1 MKHTIFT
8 FEKDGLEF
16 IYELRLT
23 IQDIIDIER
32 IIGANPINFNSNGK
46 TIDVNKLGYLLF
58 FSIRHTNRSIT
69 IDDSFNIID
78 DLGQKVIVDILIRLF
93 TDMGILDDE
102 EIPLDNSSPSSDYI
116 NNEPQTLES
125 HYKRIYKD
133 LIEQGVDT
141 SNFWDMNNMEVKDL
155 MVIAKG
161 KNKNTAY
168 YDFTQA
174 ATIAAFVGTMMS
186 KKAKPPKLEK
196 MYPGLFKD
204 EIEKKESVDVKTIK
218 AKANLDAWVAN
229 FERSIKLRQLQE
241 KYNNNIG
248 DKEE

>member
-32 IIGANPINFNSNGK
+32 LIGSNPINFNTDGR
-46 TIDVNKLGYLLF
+46 TISTHKLGYLLF
-58 FSIRHTNRSIT
+58 FSMRHTNRSIT
-69 IDDSFNIID
+69 IDDSFDIID
-78 DLGQKVIVDILIRLF
+78 ELGQKVILDIMIRLF
-93 TDMGILDDE
+93 TDMGIIDDE
-102 EIPLDNSSPSSDYI
+102 EIPHDDTSPSSDYI
-116 NNEPQTLES
+116 NDKPQTLEA
-125 HYKRIYKD
+125 HYKSLYND
-133 LIEQGVDT
+133 LIKQGVDI

-174 ATIAAFVGTMMS
+174 ATIAAFTGSLMS

-196 MYPGLFKD
+196 MYPGLFKE

-229 FERSIKLRQLQE
+229 FERNIKLRQLQE
-241 KYNNNIG
+241 KYNNNG
-248 DKEE
+248 DKED